1 MLLHELAYGKTIF
14 GETYTS
20 NSFNSYPK
28 FIVFEGIDFSGKD
41 TQMEKLAKY
50 LNKCVIV
57 NTISKGLLGKTIR
70 KYLAMEK
77 LPFDNITMASI
88 FTSELSIATG
98 TVKENLNNGYHVIAN
113 RWFYSTIA
121 YNCDTFEEKEQTKLM
136 NANNKRPDYVIYLDI
151 EPRYALERRDAR
163 SNKKLEVFE
172 TEDKLTKVY
181 ENYKNIFMNDY
192 KDHNVIFVNANQD
205 EEAVRN
211 EIITKLSV

>member
-205 EEAVRN
+205 EEAVHN

>member
-88 FTSELSIATG
+88 FTSELSIATS

-205 EEAVRN
+205 EEAVHN